1 MMQLPQSFT
10 GGQGTLVPPAAE
22 AHWLAAYVVARY
34 EKAVAEQLALRA
46 IESFLPL
53 YRSLRYW
60 KNRRA
65 QVELPL
71 FPSYLF
77 VRISG
82 AERLRVLAV
91 PGVVHIVTFLGTPV
105 EVPDEEIASLR
116 AALRSRRT
124 EPFPYLASG
133 RRLQIKAGPLRGLE
147 GVVLRRKGQTR
158 IIVSVDFIKRS
169 ASVEVWPEDLQCLQ
183 ETMDPIPNWPDRLHR

>member
-1 MMQLPQSFT
+1 MQLPRSFT

-22 AHWLAAYVVARY
+22 AHWLAAYVVAWH

-46 IESFLPL
+46 VESFLPL
-53 YRSLRYW
+53 YRSLRYG

-65 QVELPL
+65 QVEPPL

-91 PGVVHIVTFLGTPV
+91 PGVVNIVTFQGTPV

-116 AALRSRRT
+116 AALPSQRT

-133 RRLQIKAGPLRGLE
+133 TFTDQSGSTAGSRRSWAPP
-147 GVVLRRKGQTR
+147 KG
-158 IIVSVDFIKRS
+158 SD
-169 ASVEVWPEDLQCLQ
+169 A
-183 ETMDPIPNWPDRLHR
+183 NHRFGRFQ